1 MTDSLENAVAIVGV
15 SAILPDAPDAAAFWR
30 NVTGGQYSISEVDPE
45 RWDPAL
51 YWDPDPKAPEK
62 TYSKIGGWVRE
73 WEWDPLGWRLPIP
86 PKVSDAMD
94 DGQKWGVACTRMALA
109 DCGWPERPLDLERT
123 AVVIG
128 SASSGERH
136 YLTAFHVAFPE
147 LARELDKAPHYAALP
162 ETVRRLIMDELHANF
177 DAWLP
182 AVTADS
188 MPGELGNCLA
198 GRIANVFNL
207 RGASFVVDAACASA
221 MAAMDA
227 SIEGLLDG
235 SFDAAI
241 TGGIDHNMGPA
252 AFIKFCAVGALSG
265 TGTRPFADGADGFV
279 MGEGGAVFVLR
290 RLADAERDGDEIY
303 AVVRGIGAASDGKGK
318 GIIVPNPIGQR
329 LAVERAWARAGLSPS
344 RCSMVEGHGT
354 STRVG
359 DVVEV
364 TSLGEAFAGA
374 GVPPGSVALGSVKSN
389 IGHLKGAAGAA
400 GILKATLALHHK
412 VLPPSLG
419 FVHPNPNI
427 DWAASP
433 FAVNTTLREWEVP
446 NGGTRVAGAS
456 AFGFGG
462 TNFHVVLE
470 EYVPGHLRTNGR
482 GTIAVPVEVGS
493 TEQPRGSATASA
505 TAGAPRTGDPKPPL
519 GGAPPTGYK
528 PPLRGALVLG
538 ADDEAELA
546 RQLELVV
553 SEARAGSAPN
563 PAAPS
568 EAALRAAERIA
579 IDYGDAGELAEKAAL
594 AQRALRG
601 GAPAAWKALAGRGIF
616 RGQGEPGKV
625 AFLYTGQGSQYPN
638 MLGDLRRVE
647 PIVSEAFDDADRIMR
662 MLLDGRNLS
671 DLIFV
676 DPSDGE
682 AMARAETGLM
692 RTEITQPA
700 VLTVDTALT
709 RLLGAYGIVPD
720 FVMGHSLGE
729 YGALITAGVLPFD
742 AALELSSFR
751 VPEMAVLDVSDPG
764 AMVAVSAPVD
774 EVKRII
780 DEVDGYVVTANI
792 NSTNQ
797 VVLGGDSDPVL
808 RAMTIIQ
815 ERGYMAVQLQVSQA
829 FHTKLVDL
837 LAEPLRAALRRLP
850 LAPPELPV
858 VANLD
863 GEFYPSG
870 PGVEEKIIEILG
882 RHIASPVQFLKGLH
896 TLYDAGARV
905 FVETGPKRALW
916 GFAED
921 VLGDRGIAS
930 LHTNHP
936 KLGDLVTFNHAL
948 CGLYASGLGVGRSAD
963 PHPSFAKPAPG
974 SAGGGVV
981 GAAPSLVDGAG

>member
-1 MTDSLENAVAIVGV
+1 MSDSLDNAVAIVGL
-15 SAILPDAPDAAAFWR
+15 SAILPDAPDAASFWR
-30 NVTGGQYSISEVDPE
+30 NVTSGRYSISEVDPA

-51 YWDPDPKAPEK
+51 YYDADPKAREK
-62 TYSKIGGWVRE
+62 TYSKIGGWVRD
-73 WEWDPLGWRLPIP
+73 WEWNPLGWKLPIP

-94 DGQKWGVACTRMALA
+94 DAQKWGVACTRMALA
-109 DCGWPERPLDLERT
+109 DYGWPERRTLDLERT
-123 AVVIG
+123 AVIIG
-128 SASSGERH
+128 NAMLGERH
-136 YLTAFHVAFPE
+136 YRTAFHTAFPE
-147 LARELDKAPHYAALP
+147 LARELEKAPHYAALP
-162 ETVRRLIMDELHANF
+162 EEVRRLIMDELHANF

-207 RGASFVVDAACASA
+207 RGASFVCDAACASA

-227 SIEGLLDG
+227 SLEGLVDG
-235 SFDAAI
+235 SFDAVI
-241 TGGIDHNMGPA
+241 TGGIDRNMGPST
-252 AFIKFCAVGALSG
+252 FIKFCAIGALSG

-279 MGEGGAVFVLR
+279 MGEGAALLVLR
-290 RLADAERDGDEIY
+290 RLADAERDGDRIY
-303 AVVRGIGAASDGKGK
+303 AVVRGIGASSDGKGK
-318 GIIVPNPIGQR
+318 GIIAPNPVGQR
-329 LAVERAWARAGLSPS
+329 LSVERAWARAGLSPS
-344 RCSMVEGHGT
+344 RCSLVEGHGT
-354 STRVG
+354 STPVG
-359 DVVEV
+359 DVAEL

-374 GVPPGSVALGSVKSN
+374 GLAPGSVALGSVKSN

-400 GILKATLALHHK
+400 GMLKATLALHHK

-427 DWAASP
+427 DWSVSP
-433 FAVNTTLREWEVP
+433 FAVNTKLREWDVP
-446 NGGTRVAGAS
+446 NGDPRVAGAS

-470 EYVPGHLRTNGR
+470 EYVPGHLRINGH

-493 TEQPRGSATASA
+493 TEQPSASA
-505 TAGAPRTGDPKPPL
+505 IAGAPRAGDPEPPL
-519 GGAPPTGYK
+519 RGAPPTVYK

-546 RQLELVV
+546 RQLELVL
-553 SEARAGSAPN
+553 SEARAGSAPE

-568 EAALRAAERIA
+568 EAALRAAERVV

-594 AQRALRG
+594 ALRALRG

-616 RGQGEPGKV
+616 RGQGEPVKV
-625 AFLYTGQGSQYPN
+625 AFLYTGQGSQYAN
-638 MLGDLRRVE
+638 MLADLRRVE

-662 MLLDGRNLS
+662 PLLDGRNLS

-676 DPSDGE
+676 DPSDGD

-751 VPEMAVLDVSDPG
+751 VPEMANLDVGDPG

-780 DEVDGYVVTANI
+780 DGVDGYVVTANI

-808 RAMTIIQ
+808 RAMAIIQ
-815 ERGYMAVQLQVSQA
+815 ERGYMAVQLPVSQA

-837 LAEPLRAALRRLP
+837 LAEPLRAALRRLR

-870 PGVEEKIIEILG
+870 PGVEEKIVEILG

-921 VLGDRGIAS
+921 VLGGRGILS

-936 KLGDLVTFNHAL
+936 KLGGLVTFNSAL

-963 PHPSFAKPAPG
+963 SHPSSASRRPARP
-974 SAGGGVV
+974 
-981 GAAPSLVDGAG
+981 AATS

>member
-1 MTDSLENAVAIVGV
+1 LSRAVAAFENAVAIVGV

-30 NVTGGQYSISEVDPE
+30 IVTSGHYAISEVDPE

-62 TYSKIGGWVRE
+62 TYSKIGGWVRA

-86 PKVSDAMD
+86 PKVSAAMD
-94 DGQKWGVACTRMALA
+94 DAQKWGVACTRMALA
-109 DCGWPERPLDLERT
+109 DYGWPERPLDLERT
-123 AVVIG
+123 GVVIG
-128 SASSGERH
+128 NAMSGERH
-136 YLTAFHVAFPE
+136 YLTAFHAVFPE
-147 LARELDKAPHYAALP
+147 LARELNKAPHYAALP
-162 ETVRRLIMDELHANF
+162 EKVRRLIVDELHANF

-188 MPGELGNCLA
+188 MPGELGSCLA
-198 GRIANVFNL
+198 GRIANMFNL
-207 RGASFVVDAACASA
+207 RGPNFVVDAACASA
-221 MAAMDA
+221 MAAMSA
-227 SIEGLLDG
+227 SIDGLLDG
-235 SFDAAI
+235 SIDAVI
-241 TGGIDHNMGPA
+241 TGGIDRNMDPST
-252 AFIKFCAVGALSG
+252 FIKFCAIGALSG

-279 MGEGGAVFVLR
+279 MGEGAALFVLR
-290 RLADAERDGDEIY
+290 RLADAERDGDRIY

-318 GIIVPNPIGQR
+318 GITAPNPRGQR
-329 LAVERAWARAGLSPS
+329 LAIERAWARAGLSPS
-344 RCSMVEGHGT
+344 RCSLVEGHGT

-359 DVVEV
+359 DVAEV
-364 TSLGEAFAGA
+364 TSLREAFAGA

-400 GILKATLALHHK
+400 GMLKTTLALHHK
-412 VLPPSLG
+412 LLPPSLG
-419 FVHPNPNI
+419 FARPNPDI

-433 FAVNTTLREWEVP
+433 VAVNSELREWEVP
-446 NGGTRVAGAS
+446 NRDTRVAGAS

-470 EYVPGHLRTNGR
+470 EHVPGRLGTNTR
-482 GTIAVPVEVGS
+482 ASIAVPVEVGS
-493 TEQPRGSATASA
+493 RERSRGCATTSATARE
-505 TAGAPRTGDPKPPL
+505 PRTVE
-519 GGAPPTGYK
+519 AK

-538 ADDEAELA
+538 ADDEQQLA
-546 RQLELVV
+546 RQLELIV
-553 SEARAGSAPN
+553 SEARAGSAPS

-568 EAALRAAERIA
+568 DAALRADERIA
-579 IDYGDAGELAEKAAL
+579 IDYTDAGELAHKGEL
-594 AQRALRG
+594 AQQALRT
-601 GAPAAWKALAGRGIF
+601 GADVAWKALMGRGIF
-616 RGQGEPGKV
+616 RGHGAPGKV
-625 AFLYTGQGSQYPN
+625 AFLYPGQGSQYAN
-638 MLGDLRRVE
+638 MLADLRRVE

-662 MLLDGRNLS
+662 PLLDGRNLS
-671 DLIFV
+671 ELIFV
-676 DPSDGE
+676 DASDGD
-682 AMARAETGLM
+682 AMARAEAGLM

-729 YGALITAGVLPFD
+729 YGGLITAGVLPFD

-751 VPEMAVLDVSDPG
+751 VPEMANLNVGDPG

-774 EVKRII
+774 EVRRII

-808 RAMTIIQ
+808 RAMAIIQ
-815 ERGYMAVQLQVSQA
+815 ERGYMAAQLPVSQA
-829 FHTKLVDL
+829 FHTKLVGL
-837 LAEPLRAALRRLP
+837 LTEPLRAALRRIP
-850 LAPPELPV
+850 LAPPTLPV
-858 VANLD
+858 VGNVD

-870 PGVEEKIIEILG
+870 PGTEEKMVEILG
-882 RHIASPVQFLKGLH
+882 RHIAAPVQFLKGLH
-896 TLYDAGARV
+896 TLYEAGARI

-921 VLGDRGIAS
+921 VLGDRGILS

-936 KLGDLVTFNHAL
+936 KLGGLVTFNYAL

-963 PHPSFAKPAPG
+963 SHPSTASTPG
-974 SAGGGVV
+974 SA
-981 GAAPSLVDGAG
+981 AKTS

>member
-1 MTDSLENAVAIVGV
+1 MTNFIDNAVAIVGLG
-15 SAILPDAPDAAAFWR
+15 AILPDAPDAVSFWR
-30 NVTGGQYSISEVDPE
+30 NVTSGRYSISEVDPA

-51 YWDPDPKAPEK
+51 YYDADPKAPEK

-73 WEWDPLGWRLPIP
+73 WEWDPFGWRLPIP
-86 PKVSDAMD
+86 PKVCDAMD

-109 DCGWPERPLDLERT
+109 DYGWPERPLDLERT
-123 AVVIG
+123 GVIIG
-128 SASSGERH
+128 NAMLGERH
-136 YLTAFHVAFPE
+136 YLTAFHTAFPE
-147 LARELDKAPHYAALP
+147 LARELEKAPHYAALP
-162 ETVRRLIMDELHANF
+162 EEVRRLIMDELHANF

-188 MPGELGNCLA
+188 MPGELGNCLV
-198 GRIANVFNL
+198 GRITNAFNL
-207 RGASFVVDAACASA
+207 SGASFVCDAACASA

-227 SIEGLLDG
+227 SIERLVDG
-235 SFDAAI
+235 SFDAVI
-241 TGGIDHNMGPA
+241 TGGIDRNMGPST
-252 AFIKFCAVGALSG
+252 FIKFCAIGSLSG

-279 MGEGGAVFVLR
+279 MGEGAALLVLR
-290 RLADAERDGDEIY
+290 RLADAERDGDRIY
-303 AVVRGIGAASDGKGK
+303 AVVRGIGASSDGKGK
-318 GIIVPNPIGQR
+318 GITTPNPVGQR
-329 LAVERAWARAGLSPS
+329 LSVERAWARAGLSPS
-344 RCSMVEGHGT
+344 RCSLVEGHGI
-354 STRVG
+354 STPVG
-359 DVVEV
+359 DVAEV

-374 GVPPGSVALGSVKSN
+374 DLAPGSVALGSVKSN
-389 IGHLKGAAGAA
+389 IGHLMGAAGAA
-400 GILKATLALHHK
+400 GMIKAALALHHK

-427 DWAASP
+427 DWSGSP
-433 FAVNTTLREWEVP
+433 FAVNTKLREWEVP
-446 NGGTRVAGAS
+446 NGDPRVACAS

-470 EYVPGHLRTNGR
+470 EYVPGHLRTNAHGS
-482 GTIAVPVEVGS
+482 IAVPVGVGS
-493 TEQPRGSATASA
+493 TEQPSASA
-505 TAGAPRTGDPKPPL
+505 TAPGAPGAGDPEPPV
-519 GGAPPTGYK
+519 GGAPPTVYK
-528 PPLRGALVLG
+528 APLRGALVLG

-546 RQLELVV
+546 RQLELVL
-553 SEARAGSAPN
+553 SEARAGSAPA
-563 PAAPS
+563 PAVPS
-568 EAALRAAERIA
+568 EAALRAAERLA

-594 AQRALRG
+594 ALRALRG

-616 RGQGEPGKV
+616 RGHGKPVKV
-625 AFLYTGQGSQYPN
+625 AFLYPGQGSQYAN

-662 MLLDGRNLS
+662 PFLDGRTLS

-676 DPSDGE
+676 DPSDGD
-682 AMARAETGLM
+682 AMARAEAGLM

-709 RLLGAYGIVPD
+709 RLLAAYGIVPD

-751 VPEMAVLDVSDPG
+751 VPEMANLDVGDPG

-774 EVKRII
+774 EVKQII
-780 DEVDGYVVTANI
+780 DGVDGYVVTANI

-808 RAMTIIQ
+808 RAMALIK
-815 ERGYMAVQLQVSQA
+815 ERGYMAVQLPVSQA

-837 LAEPLRAALRRLP
+837 LAEPLRAALRRMP

-858 VANLD
+858 VTNLD

-870 PGVEEKIIEILG
+870 PGVEEKIVDILG

-921 VLGDRGIAS
+921 VLGGRGILS

-936 KLGDLVTFNHAL
+936 KLGGLVTFNSAL

-963 PHPSFAKPAPG
+963 SHPSSASRRPARP
-974 SAGGGVV
+974 
-981 GAAPSLVDGAG
+981 AATS

>member
-30 NVTGGQYSISEVDPE
+30 MVTTGHCAITEVDPE

-94 DGQKWGVACTRMALA
+94 DAQKWGVACTRMALT
-109 DCGWPERPLDLERT
+109 DYGWPERPLDLERT

-128 SASSGERH
+128 NAMSGERQ
-136 YLTAFHVAFPE
+136 YLTTLHVAFPE
-147 LARELDKAPHYAALP
+147 LARELNKAPHYAALP
-162 ETVRRLIMDELHANF
+162 EGVRRLIMDELHANF

-188 MPGELGNCLA
+188 MPGELANCLA
-198 GRIANVFNL
+198 GRIANMFNL
-207 RGASFVVDAACASA
+207 RGASFVCDAACASA

-227 SIEGLLDG
+227 SIEGLVDG
-235 SFDAAI
+235 SVDAVI
-241 TGGIDHNMGPA
+241 TGGIDRNMSA
-252 AFIKFCAVGALSG
+252 ATFIKFCAIGALSG

-279 MGEGGAVFVLR
+279 MGEGAALFVLR
-290 RLADAERDGDEIY
+290 RLADAERDGDRIY

-318 GIIVPNPIGQR
+318 GITAPNPIGQR
-329 LAVERAWARAGLSPS
+329 LAIERAWARAGLSPS
-344 RCSMVEGHGT
+344 RCSLVEGHGT

-359 DVVEV
+359 DVAEV
-364 TSLGEAFAGA
+364 TSLGEAFVGA
-374 GVPPGSVALGSVKSN
+374 GVPAGSVALGSVKSN

-400 GILKATLALHHK
+400 GMLKATLALHHK

-419 FVHPNPNI
+419 FARPNPNI

-433 FAVNTTLREWEVP
+433 FAVNTELREWEVP
-446 NGGTRVAGAS
+446 NGDTRVAGAS

-470 EYVPGHLRTNGR
+470 EHVPGRLGTNGR
-482 GTIAVPVEVGS
+482 ASIAVPVEVGS
-493 TEQPRGSATASA
+493 RERSSGSATASA

-519 GGAPPTGYK
+519 RGAPPTGYK

-538 ADDEAELA
+538 ADDEAQLA

-553 SEARAGSAPN
+553 SEARAGSAPA

-568 EAALRAAERIA
+568 EAALRADERVA
-579 IDYGDAGELAEKAAL
+579 IDYGDAGELAQKGGLAL
-594 AQRALRG
+594 QALRTT
-601 GAPAAWKALAGRGIF
+601 ADAAWKALAGRGIF
-616 RGQGEPGKV
+616 RGHGAPGKV
-625 AFLYTGQGSQYPN
+625 AFLYTGQGSQYAN
-638 MLGDLRRVE
+638 MLADLRQVE

-662 MLLDGRNLS
+662 PLLDGRNLS

-676 DPSDGE
+676 DPADE
-682 AMARAETGLM
+682 DAVARAQAGLM

-729 YGALITAGVLPFD
+729 YGALIIAGVLPFD
-742 AALELSSFR
+742 AALELASFR
-751 VPEMAVLDVSDPG
+751 GPELANLDVSDPG
-764 AMVAVSAPVD
+764 VMVAVSAPVD
-774 EVKRII
+774 EVKRIV

-815 ERGYMAVQLQVSQA
+815 ERGYTAVQLPVSQA
-829 FHTKLVDL
+829 FHTRLVAPV
-837 LAEPLRAALRRLP
+837 AEPLRATLRRLP

-858 VANLD
+858 VANVD

-870 PGVEEKIIEILG
+870 PGVEEKIVEMLG
-882 RHIASPVQFLKGLH
+882 RQVASPVQFLKGLH

-921 VLGDRGIAS
+921 VLGDRGILS

-936 KLGDLVTFNHAL
+936 KLGDLVSFNHAL
-948 CGLYASGLGVGRSAD
+948 CGLYASGLGAGRSAD
-963 PHPSFAKPAPG
+963 SHPSSASRRPDRPAETW
-974 SAGGGVV
+974 
-981 GAAPSLVDGAG
+981 

>member
-1 MTDSLENAVAIVGV
+1 MSDSLGNAVAIVGL
-15 SAILPDAPDAAAFWR
+15 SAILPDAPDAAFFWR
-30 NVTGGQYSISEVDPE
+30 NVTSGRYSISEVDPA

-51 YWDPDPKAPEK
+51 YYDADPKAPGK

-73 WEWDPLGWRLPIP
+73 WDWDPFGWRLPIP
-86 PKVSDAMD
+86 PKVCDAMD
-94 DGQKWGVACTRMALA
+94 DGQKWGVACARMALA
-109 DCGWPERPLDLERT
+109 DYGWPERPLDLERT
-123 AVVIG
+123 AVIIG
-128 SASSGERH
+128 TAMLGERH
-136 YLTAFHVAFPE
+136 YLTAFHAAFPE

-162 ETVRRLIMDELHANF
+162 EEVRRLIMDELRANF

-198 GRIANVFNL
+198 GRIANMFNL

-227 SIEGLLDG
+227 SIEGLVDG
-235 SFDAAI
+235 SFDAVI
-241 TGGIDHNMGPA
+241 TGGIDRNMGPA
-252 AFIKFCAVGALSG
+252 TFIKFCAVGALSG

-279 MGEGGAVFVLR
+279 MGEGAALLVLR
-290 RLADAERDGDEIY
+290 RLVDAERDGDRIY
-303 AVVRGIGAASDGKGK
+303 AVVRGIGASSDGKGK
-318 GIIVPNPIGQR
+318 GITAPNPAGQR

-344 RCSMVEGHGT
+344 RCSLVEGHGT
-354 STRVG
+354 STSVG
-359 DVVEV
+359 DVAEV

-374 GVPPGSVALGSVKSN
+374 GLAPGSVALGSVKSN
-389 IGHLKGAAGAA
+389 IGHLMGAAGAA
-400 GILKATLALHHK
+400 GMLKATLALHHK

-419 FVHPNPNI
+419 FVHPNPSI
-427 DWAASP
+427 DWSASP
-433 FAVNTTLREWEVP
+433 FEVNTKLREWEVP
-446 NGGTRVAGAS
+446 NGDPRVAGAS
-456 AFGFGG
+456 AFGLGG

-470 EYVPGHLRTNGR
+470 EYVPGHLRTNEHGN
-482 GTIAVPVEVGS
+482 IAVPVEVGS
-493 TEQPRGSATASA
+493 TEQPSASA
-505 TAGAPRTGDPKPPL
+505 TARATRAGDPEPPL
-519 GGAPPTGYK
+519 RGALPTVYK

-546 RQLELVV
+546 RQLELVL
-553 SEARAGSAPN
+553 SEARAGSAPV
-563 PAAPS
+563 PAVPS
-568 EAALRAAERIA
+568 EAALRAAERVA

-594 AQRALRG
+594 ALRALRG
-601 GAPAAWKALAGRGIF
+601 GASAAWKALAGRGIF
-616 RGQGEPGKV
+616 RGHGEPVKV
-625 AFLYTGQGSQYPN
+625 AFLYTGQGSQYAN

-662 MLLDGRNLS
+662 PFLDGHNLS

-676 DPSDGE
+676 DPSDGD
-682 AMARAETGLM
+682 AMARAEAGLM

-751 VPEMAVLDVSDPG
+751 VPEMANLDVGDPG

-774 EVKRII
+774 EVKRIV
-780 DEVDGYVVTANI
+780 DGVDGYVVTANI

-808 RAMTIIQ
+808 RAMAIVK
-815 ERGYMAVQLQVSQA
+815 ERGYMAVQLPVSQA

-837 LAEPLRAALRRLP
+837 LAEPLRGALRRMP

-858 VANLD
+858 VTNLD

-870 PGVEEKIIEILG
+870 PGVEEKIVEILG
-882 RHIASPVQFLKGLH
+882 RHIASPVLFLKGLH

-921 VLGDRGIAS
+921 VLGGRGILS

-936 KLGDLVTFNHAL
+936 KLGGLVTFNSAL
-948 CGLYASGLGVGRSAD
+948 CGLYASGLGVGQSAD
-963 PHPSFAKPAPG
+963 SHLSSASRRPARP
-974 SAGGGVV
+974 
-981 GAAPSLVDGAG
+981 AATS

>member
-1 MTDSLENAVAIVGV
+1 MSDSLDNAVAIVGL

-30 NVTGGQYSISEVDPE
+30 NVREGRCSISEVDPA

-51 YWDPDPKAPEK
+51 YYDADPKAPEK

-94 DGQKWGVACTRMALA
+94 DAQKWGVACTRMALA
-109 DCGWPERPLDLERT
+109 DYGWPERPLDLERT
-123 AVVIG
+123 AVIIG
-128 SASSGERH
+128 TAMLGERH
-136 YLTAFHVAFPE
+136 YLTAFHAAFPE

-162 ETVRRLIMDELHANF
+162 EEVRRLIMDELHANF

-198 GRIANVFNL
+198 GRIANMFNL
-207 RGASFVVDAACASA
+207 RGANFVVDAACASA

-227 SIEGLLDG
+227 SIERLLDG
-235 SFDAAI
+235 SFDAVI
-241 TGGIDHNMGPA
+241 TGGIDRNMSPA
-252 AFIKFCAVGALSG
+252 TFIKFCAIDALSG

-279 MGEGGAVFVLR
+279 MGEGAALLVLR
-290 RLADAERDGDEIY
+290 RLADAERDGDRIY

-318 GIIVPNPIGQR
+318 GITAPNPVGQR

-344 RCSMVEGHGT
+344 RCSLVEGHGT
-354 STRVG
+354 STPVG
-359 DVVEV
+359 DVAEV

-374 GVPPGSVALGSVKSN
+374 GLAPGSVALGSVKSN

-419 FVHPNPNI
+419 FLHPNPNI
-427 DWAASP
+427 EWSESP
-433 FAVNTTLREWEVP
+433 LAVNTKPREWEAP
-446 NGGTRVAGAS
+446 NGDPRVAGVS

-470 EYVPGHLRTNGR
+470 GYLPGHLRTNGH
-482 GTIAVPVEVGS
+482 GNITVPVEVGS
-493 TEQPRGSATASA
+493 TEQPSASA
-505 TAGAPRTGDPKPPL
+505 TAGAPRAGDPEPHL
-519 GGAPPTGYK
+519 RGAPPTVHK

-538 ADDEAELA
+538 ADDEAQLA
-546 RQLELVV
+546 RQLELVL
-553 SEARAGSAPN
+553 SEARAASAPA

-568 EAALRAAERIA
+568 EAALRAAERVA
-579 IDYGDAGELAEKAAL
+579 IDYGDASELAEKAAL
-594 AQRALRG
+594 ALRALRG

-616 RGQGEPGKV
+616 CGRGAPSKV
-625 AFLYTGQGSQYPN
+625 AFLYTGQGSQYAN

-647 PIVSEAFDDADRIMR
+647 PIVSEAFDDADNIMR
-662 MLLDGRNLS
+662 PLLDGRNLS

-676 DPSDGE
+676 DPSDGD
-682 AMARAETGLM
+682 AMARAKAGLM

-709 RLLGAYGIVPD
+709 RLLGAYGAVPD

-751 VPEMAVLDVSDPG
+751 VPEMANLDVGDPG

-774 EVKRII
+774 EVKRIV
-780 DEVDGYVVTANI
+780 DQVDGYVVTANI

-808 RAMTIIQ
+808 RAMAIIQ
-815 ERGYMAVQLQVSQA
+815 ERGYMAVQLPVSQA

-837 LAEPLRAALRRLP
+837 LAEPLQAALRRLP

-863 GEFYPSG
+863 GQFYPSG
-870 PGVEEKIIEILG
+870 PGVEKKIIEILG

-896 TLYDAGARV
+896 TLYDAGARI

-921 VLGDRGIAS
+921 VLGDRGILS

-948 CGLYASGLGVGRSAD
+948 CGLYASGLGLGRSAD
-963 PHPSFAKPAPG
+963 SHPG
-974 SAGGGVV
+974 SASRRPAQP
-981 GAAPSLVDGAG
+981 AATS

>member
-15 SAILPDAPDAAAFWR
+15 SAILPDAPDAASFWR
-30 NVTGGQYSISEVDPE
+30 NVTSGRYSISEVDPE
-45 RWDPAL
+45 RWDPTL
-51 YWDPDPKAPEK
+51 YYDADPKAREK
-62 TYSKIGGWVRE
+62 TCSKIGGWVRE

-86 PKVSDAMD
+86 PKVCDAMD

-109 DCGWPERPLDLERT
+109 DHGWPERLLDLERT
-123 AVVIG
+123 GVIIG
-128 SASSGERH
+128 NAMLGERH
-136 YLTAFHVAFPE
+136 YLTAFHAVFPE
-147 LARELDKAPHYAALP
+147 LARELEQAPHYAALP
-162 ETVRRLIMDELHANF
+162 EEVRRLIMDELHANF

-207 RGASFVVDAACASA
+207 RGASFVCDAACASA

-227 SIEGLLDG
+227 SIERLVDG
-235 SFDAAI
+235 SFDAVI
-241 TGGIDHNMGPA
+241 TGGIDRNMGPA
-252 AFIKFCAVGALSG
+252 TFIKFCAIGALSG

-279 MGEGGAVFVLR
+279 MGEGAALLVLR
-290 RLADAERDGDEIY
+290 RLADAERDGDRIY
-303 AVVRGIGAASDGKGK
+303 AVVRGIGASSDGKGK
-318 GIIVPNPIGQR
+318 GITTPNPVGQR

-344 RCSMVEGHGT
+344 RCSLVEGHGT
-354 STRVG
+354 STPAG
-359 DVVEV
+359 DVAEV
-364 TSLGEAFAGA
+364 TSLGEAFARA
-374 GVPPGSVALGSVKSN
+374 GLAPGSVALGSVKSN

-400 GILKATLALHHK
+400 GMLKATLALHHK

-427 DWAASP
+427 DWSESP
-433 FAVNTTLREWEVP
+433 FAVNTKLREWEVP
-446 NGGTRVAGAS
+446 NGDPRVAAAS

-470 EYVPGHLRTNGR
+470 EYVPGHLRTNGH
-482 GTIAVPVEVGS
+482 GSIAVPVEVGS
-493 TEQPRGSATASA
+493 TEQPRASA
-505 TAGAPRTGDPKPPL
+505 TAGARRAGDPETPVR
-519 GGAPPTGYK
+519 GAPPTVYK
-528 PPLRGALVLG
+528 PPLRGALVRG

-546 RQLELVV
+546 RQLELVH
-553 SEARAGSAPN
+553 SEARAGSAPA

-568 EAALRAAERIA
+568 EAALRAGERVA

-594 AQRALRG
+594 ALRALRA

-616 RGQGEPGKV
+616 RGQGEPVKV
-625 AFLYTGQGSQYPN
+625 AFLYTGQGSQYAN
-638 MLGDLRRVE
+638 MLDDLRRVE

-662 MLLDGRNLS
+662 PLLDGRNLS

-676 DPSDGE
+676 DPSDGD
-682 AMARAETGLM
+682 AIARAETGLM

-751 VPEMAVLDVSDPG
+751 VPEMANLDVGDPG

-780 DEVDGYVVTANI
+780 DGVDGYVVTANI

-808 RAMTIIQ
+808 RAMAIIK
-815 ERGYMAVQLQVSQA
+815 ERGYMAVQLPVSQA

-837 LAEPLRAALRRLP
+837 LAEPLRAALRRMP

-870 PGVEEKIIEILG
+870 PGVEEKIVEILG

-921 VLGDRGIAS
+921 VLGGRGILS

-936 KLGDLVTFNHAL
+936 KLGGLVTFNSAL
-948 CGLYASGLGVGRSAD
+948 CGLYASGLGAGSSAD
-963 PHPSFAKPAPG
+963 SHPSSASRRPARP
-974 SAGGGVV
+974 
-981 GAAPSLVDGAG
+981 AATS